1 MVVFFPSSFRPLDFC
16 SDVCSFPHSSPCY
29 IYRHSPSNLV
39 SIDLEFLSALS
50 NLSFYIFGAH
60 VLPHLLPSFVQFVFY
75 SILVAQASQRGATTA
90 ITSFVAILTGLCA
103 TLFLVTV
110 YRKALPALPIS
121 IVLGLLFYVLTRY
134 TIDPFVNNLLPEL
147 LFH

>member
-1 MVVFFPSSFRPLDFC
+1 
-16 SDVCSFPHSSPCY
+16 
-29 IYRHSPSNLV
+29 V

-110 YRKALPALPIS
+110 YRKALPALRAIPSTHSSTTCCQNYFFINT
-121 IVLGLLFYVLTRY
+121 LGPDVR
-134 TIDPFVNNLLPEL
+134 
-147 LFH
+147 

>member
-1 MVVFFPSSFRPLDFC
+1 
-16 SDVCSFPHSSPCY
+16 
-29 IYRHSPSNLV
+29 V

-60 VLPHLLPSFVQFVFY
+60 VLPHLLPSVVQFVFY